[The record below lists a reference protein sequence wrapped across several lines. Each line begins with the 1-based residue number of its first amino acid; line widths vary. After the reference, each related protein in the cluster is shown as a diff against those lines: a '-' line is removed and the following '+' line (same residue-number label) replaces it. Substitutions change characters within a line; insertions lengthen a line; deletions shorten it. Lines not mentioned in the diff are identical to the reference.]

1 MSFRINTNIA
11 ALEAQEYLRQT
22 SDTQGKT
29 IGRVTSGL
37 RILSSGDDAA
47 GLAIANSFRSDQSVL
62 TQGIRNANDGLS
74 TLQTIDG
81 GINNIS
87 KLLDRARTLATQS
100 ASGTFNG
107 NRAVL
112 NAEFQSVV
120 REIDRQA
127 QSIGLNS
134 GGQFAKSLSV
144 FIGGGKSSGG
154 TTEITNGSTN
164 VDLTSSTVDAQ
175 SLGLKGTEAHGVTAT
190 DIGSGSV
197 ATSVQSIVNDSTN
210 LTSLAVGG
218 SSVLIFHG
226 PGFAGKNDIKVSV
239 NLSGVSNVDN
249 LVASVNYAIEN
260 AGNSATA
267 SATAFKNAGIRAVI
281 VTDPNGKKALGF
293 VSGSAA
299 FQVEAGD
306 LVSNA
311 LLGNVTSTSN
321 PTGLSLKN
329 SVLGG
334 SASAVAATT
343 FAGPATITIR
353 VQGAGLA
360 SPPVDLSL
368 AVTATTTIDQALADL
383 QSAVSKNPDLQA
395 SGISLEAPVA
405 GAALKFSNTR
415 GQRFDVLASGD
426 LNNLF
431 GLGSFRNSSGAS
443 GTFDYSSVSG
453 ATGTFTATTNET
465 LEFSLGGGATVSLT
479 VQTPTATAQGA
490 ADALNARIATSA
502 TLIKAGIVAD
512 VQGGNVRLHSL
523 TGTNFRINTV
533 GASNIFGFN
542 PSSDIGL
549 AFAANTNP
557 DNNTAVS
564 SFTSGGIQ
572 RGGPIAFQ
580 PILVGGDGQSITL
593 SVNDSNGVT
602 KTVSLTLKNDATLRN
617 AGSVDEAISALN
629 DALQQSND
637 ENLKKIV
644 AIKEKSSASGA
655 DQINFVSTASAFKV
669 QIGTNASG
677 SGLASQGTVVGSTS
691 FGQGSTSD
699 ISTQSS
705 AEKAVSSLADAVVA
719 LGNAQAAVGKGQ
731 NQFSFAIN
739 LASSQLTNIAAAE
752 SRLRDAD
759 LAAEAAT
766 LSKTSILL
774 QAGISALAQAN
785 SAPQQVLTLLRQ

>member
-1 MSFRINTNIA
+1 MSFRINTNIT

-120 REIDRQA
+120 AEIDRQA
-127 QSIGLNS
+127 QSIGLNA

-154 TTEITNGSTN
+154 ISEIINGSTN

-175 SLGLKGTEAHGVTAT
+175 SLGLKGTQASGVITT
-190 DIGSGSV
+190 DIGTGSP
-197 ATSVQSIVNDSTN
+197 ATSVEAIVRDPANVA
-210 LTSLAVGG
+210 SLAVSG
-218 SSVLIFHG
+218 SSELLFHG
-226 PGFAGKNDIKVSV
+226 PGFAGKNLVKVFV
-239 NLSGVSNVDN
+239 NLSGVSNIDN
-249 LVASVNYAIEN
+249 LVASVNYGIEN
-260 AGNSATA
+260 SGNSATA
-267 SATAFKNAGIRAVI
+267 SATAFKNAGIRAVTL
-281 VTDPNGKKALGF
+281 TDTTGKKAIGF
-293 VSGSAA
+293 VSSTAA

-306 LVSNA
+306 LVANG
-311 LLGNVTSTSN
+311 LLGNVTSASN

-334 SASAVAATT
+334 TNSAAPGTT
-343 FAGPATITIR
+343 FAGTGTIIVR

-360 SPPVDLSL
+360 SPPVDISL
-368 AVTATTTIDQALADL
+368 DVTAATTVDQAIASLQSAISKDSDL
-383 QSAVSKNPDLQA
+383 QS
-395 SGISLEAPVA
+395 SGIALEPPIA
-405 GAALKFSNTR
+405 GTALKFSNSR
-415 GQRFDVLASGD
+415 GQRFEVLASGD
-426 LNNLF
+426 LNNLL
-431 GLGSFRNSSGAS
+431 GLGSFRSSAGAT
-443 GTFDYSSVSG
+443 GTFDYSSLVGSG
-453 ATGTFTATTNET
+453 AAFTVATNET
-465 LEFSLGGGATVSLT
+465 LEFSLGGGPSLSLT
-479 VQTPTATAQGA
+479 IQTATATAQGA
-490 ADALNARIATSA
+490 ADALNAQIATSA
-502 TLIKAGIVAD
+502 SLVKAGIVAD
-512 VQGGNVRLHSL
+512 VSGGEIRLRSL
-523 TGTNFRINTV
+523 TGTNFRVNTV
-533 GASNIFGFN
+533 GNSSIFGLN
-542 PSSDIGL
+542 SAAATGVVHT
-549 AFAANTNP
+549 ANTNP
-557 DNNTAVS
+557 DNNTAIS
-564 SFTSGGIQ
+564 AFTSGGIQ
-572 RGGPIAFQ
+572 QSGAIAFQ
-580 PILVGGDGQSITL
+580 PILIGGDGQTVTL
-593 SVNDSNGVT
+593 SVNDPSGIT
-602 KTVSLTLKNDATLRN
+602 KTVSLILKNDSTLRN
-617 AGSVDEAISALN
+617 AGSVDEAISSLN
-629 DALQQSND
+629 DALLQSND
-637 ENLKKIV
+637 ESLKKIV
-644 AIKEKSSASGA
+644 AIKEKSGFAGA
-655 DQINFVSTASAFKV
+655 DQINFVSVVSSFRV

-677 SGLASQGTVVGSTS
+677 RGLGNQGTVLASVS
-691 FGQGSTSD
+691 FGEGSTSD
-699 ISTQSS
+699 ISSQNG
-705 AEKAVSSLADAVVA
+705 AENAVSALADAVVS

-766 LSKTSILL
+766 LSKTQILL

-785 SAPQQVLTLLRQ
+785 SAPQQVLSLLRQ